1 MKKNTIQK
9 LTFAAVIAALY
20 AVITLLLSWLS
31 FGPIQFRIAEA
42 LTVLP
47 YFSPVAIVGLSIGCL
62 ISNLIASPYAWLDI
76 LFGTAA
82 TVLGAVG
89 TYLLSRKKNQI
100 TFWLAPLP
108 TVLANTIIVGAMITA
123 SMSLSGQ
130 LSETGFTLT
139 LLYNMATVGLGEVVC
154 CYALGIPLMFIIK
167 KYRKALPF

>member
-62 ISNLIASPYAWLDI
+62 ISNSLPVPMHGWTFYSGPRLPFWGLWGPTCSPGRKI
-76 LFGTAA
+76 ESLFGWHHCQRYWRTR
-82 TVLGAVG
+82 
-89 TYLLSRKKNQI
+89 LL
-100 TFWLAPLP
+100 
-108 TVLANTIIVGAMITA
+108 
-123 SMSLSGQ
+123 
-130 LSETGFTLT
+130 
-139 LLYNMATVGLGEVVC
+139 
-154 CYALGIPLMFIIK
+154 
-167 KYRKALPF
+167 